1 MVAASVELTNHRVH
15 TLRICIGPSCL
26 IFQIQ
31 NAPSILRSLVHFLA
45 DWHFTFVGVNN
56 ISVTRRLLLIQ
67 YDINISNKVVLF
79 ELVGDYYW
87 GLQEQM
93 YKKLYQKLC
102 QDMVDDYFEWLN
114 QEIFYYGWTK
124 FASLFGIEIYLPL
137 EVTLSN
143 WSTLHLQNSQILYAS
158 LEAWFCFELARFLY
172 NFANSIN

>member
-1 MVAASVELTNHRVH
+1 MVAASVELTDHRVH
-15 TLRICIGPSCL
+15 TLHICIGPSYL

-31 NAPSILRSLVHFLA
+31 NAPSIPRSFVRFLV

-56 ISVTRRLLLIQ
+56 ISITRRLLLIQ

-93 YKKLYQKLC
+93 YEKLYQKLC
-102 QDMVDDYFEWLN
+102 KDMVDDYFEWLN
-114 QEIFYYGWTK
+114 QEIFYYGWTQ
-124 FASLFGIEIYLPL
+124 FASLFDIEICLPL
-137 EVTLSN
+137 VVTLSD